1 MADRW
6 ILYQRRPGLVLGFHG
21 TSRKTVNKLVGQRK
35 RAHLIPSQG
44 KNEWLGH
51 GIYFWENDPQRAL
64 EWAENGNPKQPI
76 ADPDVVGA
84 VLDLGLCLDLTTR
97 TGLDEVAQ
105 AYRTLRDLYAQAGFE
120 LERNTGGRDRLNRE
134 LDCQVIQ
141 ALHDYR
147 KQHGQPP
154 YDSVRSPFP
163 EADELYQG
171 AGFRAQNHIQ
181 IAIINP
187 ACIKGYFRPLQPE

>member
-1 MADRW
+1 MTDRW
-6 ILYQRRPGLVLGFHG
+6 TLYQRRPGLVLGFHG
-21 TSRKTVNKLVGQRK
+21 TEKKTVTQVVGQRS
-35 RAHLIPSQG
+35 RTHLTASKG
-44 KNEWLGH
+44 TNEWLGH

-64 EWAENGNPKQPI
+64 EWAENGNAKKKIQE
-76 ADPDVVGA
+76 PDVVGA

-97 TGLDEVAQ
+97 TGLEEVAE
-105 AYRTLRDLYAQAGFE
+105 AHRTLSEMYETAR
-120 LERNTGGRDRLNRE
+120 LEMPRNRGGRDRLNRE

-147 KQHGQPP
+147 TQRGLTP

-163 EADELYQG
+163 EADELYEG

-187 ACIKGYFRPLQPE
+187 ACIKGYFRPLHE

>member
-1 MADRW
+1 MTDRW
-6 ILYQRRPGLVLGFHG
+6 TLYQRRPGLVLGFHG
-21 TSRKTVNKLVGQRK
+21 TEKKTVDKVVGQRS
-35 RAHLIPSQG
+35 RTHLTPSQG

-64 EWAENGNPKQPI
+64 EWAENGNAKKSIQE
-76 ADPDVVGA
+76 PDVVGA

-97 TGLDEVAQ
+97 TGLEEVAE
-105 AYRTLRDLYAQAGFE
+105 AHRTLLDMYAKAGFV
-120 LERNTGGRDRLNRE
+120 LSRNTGGPDKLNRE

-147 KQHGQPP
+147 AQRNLAP

-163 EADELYQG
+163 EAKELYEG

-187 ACIKGYFRPLQPE
+187 ACIKGYFRPLHAA

>member
-1 MADRW
+1 MSDPW
-6 ILYQRRPGLVLGFHG
+6 TLYQRRPGLVLGFHG
-21 TSRKTVNKLVGQRK
+21 TETKTVNAVIAQRG
-35 RAHLIPSQG
+35 RTHLIPSTG
-44 KNEWLGH
+44 TNEWLGH

-64 EWAENGNPKQPI
+64 EWAQSGNTKQTIREPG
-76 ADPDVVGA
+76 VVGA
-84 VLDLGLCLDLTTR
+84 ILDLGLCLDLTNR
-97 TGLDEVAQ
+97 TGLNEVAA
-105 AYRTLRDLYAQAGFE
+105 AYRTLREMYEKAGFS
-120 LERNTGGRDRLNRE
+120 LQRNTGGRDKLNRE

-147 KQHGQPP
+147 TQRQLPP

-163 EADELYQG
+163 EADELYDG

-187 ACIKGYFRPLQPE
+187 ACIKGYFRPLHA